1 MIPLRPHITQRK
13 SPLTFVSWIVGIM
26 DTVQKVCQTFISLN
40 KQNTSFKISIFIQR
54 MFHCFFI
61 DISITV
67 FINSFWNS
75 DLLVFK
81 TFSLLKV
88 KLNLWG
94 VFGFYIGVCR
104 CDDGWSG
111 TRCDIHKST
120 RPFVMETLF
129 NGTSCDTCGCDTQQ
143 TEDCSTATIYG
154 ANFVDSSTLTCHYK
168 FVKVRS
174 FALF

>member
-1 MIPLRPHITQRK
+1 MLLNHIFK
-13 SPLTFVSWIVGIM
+13 VS
-26 DTVQKVCQTFISLN
+26 KFIL
-40 KQNTSFKISIFIQR
+40 R
-54 MFHCFFI
+54 MFH
-61 DISITV
+61 
-67 FINSFWNS
+67 SFLHYFNYCVNPFWSS
-75 DLLVFK
+75 DLLVFSE
-81 TFSLLKV
+81 FSLLKV
-88 KLNLWG
+88 KLNL
-94 VFGFYIGVCR
+94 VFWIGVCR

-111 TRCDIHKST
+111 TQCDIHKST

-174 FALF
+174 YCCSRNLWNSFLCFLKETVTKTWLK